1 MVIAFGAPGSL
12 DQPTGGYVYDRRV
25 IAELRRF
32 GCEVEVIDLG
42 EGFPNR
48 TEPSADAAARLQA
61 LPEGTPIIIDGLAL
75 GALPHT
81 VSELQQRHPVI
92 ALVHHPLAL
101 ETGLSAAAA
110 AAFRASERSA
120 LAATRHVI
128 VTGGATARLLVADYD
143 VAASAITVAVPGN
156 DRVTPNPIRPTGP
169 INLLAVGA
177 LVPRKGYDILV
188 EALARLVDLDW
199 QLVIAGDCTR
209 DREVA
214 GAIAT
219 RVVLLR
225 LSPRLRLAGAVDDEE
240 SGASTAKPI
249 CLSCP
254 RATKATEWP
263 LPKRSLMDSRSL
275 ERGWARF
282 RRRCRAAP
290 AYLVPP
296 DDVGALATALRTMIL
311 DREQRAACA
320 QASRLAATQLP
331 SWEGTALAI
340 LDAVGA
346 LT

>member
-1 MVIAFGAPGSL
+1 VVIAFGAPGSL
-12 DQPTGGYVYDRRV
+12 DQPTGGYAYDRRV
-25 IAELRRF
+25 IAELRRS
-32 GCEVEVIDLG
+32 GCAVEVIDLG
-42 EGFPNR
+42 EGFPYR
-48 TEPSADAAARLQA
+48 TEPSADAAARLHA

-81 VSELQQRHPVI
+81 VSELQRRHPVI

-101 ETGLSAAAA
+101 ETGLSAPAA

-143 VAASAITVAVPGN
+143 VAASAITIAVPGN
-156 DRVTPNPIRPTGP
+156 DRVAPNPIRPTGP

-177 LVPRKGYDILV
+177 LVPRKGYDVLV

-225 LSPRLRLAGAVDDEE
+225 LSPRLRLAGAVDDDELGRLYRE
-240 SGASTAKPI
+240 ADMFVLSTRHEGYGMAFAEAIAHGLPIVGTRVGAIPETVPEGAGI
-249 CLSCP
+249 
-254 RATKATEWP
+254 
-263 LPKRSLMDSRSL
+263 
-275 ERGWARF
+275 
-282 RRRCRAAP
+282 
-290 AYLVPP
+290 LVPP
-296 DDVGALATALRTMIL
+296 DDVGALAAALRTMIS

-320 QASRLAATQLP
+320 QASRRAATQLP
-331 SWEGTALAI
+331 GWEGTALAI
-340 LDAVGA
+340 LDAIRA